1 MLGRLSGFLREALVA
16 ANFGVSF
23 EADVVVLML
32 TVPDLMV
39 SLLMGGAMGAV
50 LIPAFTQS
58 PANARVLLY
67 QAMLVFALV
76 FCVIAAGLNWQAEV
90 LVSLLVPGF
99 DAIQVLRAA
108 GALNLV
114 LWLIPLTV
122 LAGTTTAYLHSKS
135 KFIVASL
142 GTLIVNASII
152 AGLYLV
158 FADQA
163 SIQTLALFVILGGLL
178 RLVSQIAFIRPAFHP
193 IRYLSP
199 LLLHRT
205 MIIKYCQAMLSGSL
219 LFLFPVVARAFAS
232 FEETGSVAVLNYSI
246 RLIELPMAVCI
257 SFLTVVLFPRLAQSF
272 ESDPESHRRYIRY
285 GVQATLA
292 LSVIASIILIL
303 LADEYASLVYD
314 YGEMSKENIG
324 QVTSL
329 ISIGLLVL
337 PLQGLCVYNTAIF
350 NSRTDTR
357 TPMVINGF
365 GLLIFM
371 GLLQFEISGVG
382 IEGIVWGLVV
392 SFGLILV
399 LQLLRLKIDQLR
411 FSEIYLDKTFLAG
424 GVCAIMICTAMGLVI
439 AALQHHL
446 LLKLFLGFLAAI
458 ICLLVIALFNAD
470 FRVAIKAM
478 TGTDK

>member
-1 MLGRLSGFLREALVA
+1 MREALVA

-58 PANARVLLY
+58 PAVARILLY
-67 QAMLVFALV
+67 QAMLVFALTFGV
-76 FCVIAAGLNWQAEV
+76 LAAVLIWQAEA

-99 DAIQVLRAA
+99 DTAQVLQVAD
-108 GALNLV
+108 ALKFV

-122 LAGTTTAYLHSKS
+122 LAGATTAYLHSKNQ
-135 KFIVASL
+135 FIIASL
-142 GTLIVNASII
+142 GTLFVNVSII
-152 AGLYLV
+152 TGLYLV
-158 FADQA
+158 FVDQV
-163 SIQTLALFVILGGLL
+163 SIQSLALFVILGGLL
-178 RLVSQIAFIRPAFHP
+178 RLVSQVVYVRPVIHP
-193 IRYLSP
+193 IRYLRP

-205 MIIKYCQAMLSGSL
+205 MFIKYCQAMLSGSL

-246 RLIELPMAVCI
+246 RLIELPMAICI
-257 SFLTVVLFPRLAQSF
+257 SFLTVVLFPRLSQSF
-272 ESDPESHRRYIRY
+272 ESDPELHRHYIRY

-292 LSVIASIILIL
+292 LSVVASIMLML
-303 LADEYASLVYD
+303 LAGEYASLVYG

-324 QVTSL
+324 QIKSL

-337 PLQGLCVYNTAIF
+337 PLQGLCVYNTAVF

-357 TPMVINGF
+357 TPMIINGC
-365 GLLIFM
+365 GLLIFL
-371 GLLQFEISGVG
+371 GLIQFDILGVG
-382 IEGIVWGLVV
+382 LEGIMWSLVA
-392 SFGLILV
+392 SFGLILA
-399 LQLLRLKIDQLR
+399 LQLLRLKIDQLK
-411 FSEIYLDKTFLAG
+411 FSEIYLDRTFLTG
-424 GVCAIMICTAMGLVI
+424 IGCAITICI
-439 AALQHHL
+439 AIGFGIASLQVHL

-458 ICLLVIALFNAD
+458 ACLLVIALFYTEV
-470 FRVAIKAM
+470 RMAIRR
-478 TGTDK
+478 TVGTDK